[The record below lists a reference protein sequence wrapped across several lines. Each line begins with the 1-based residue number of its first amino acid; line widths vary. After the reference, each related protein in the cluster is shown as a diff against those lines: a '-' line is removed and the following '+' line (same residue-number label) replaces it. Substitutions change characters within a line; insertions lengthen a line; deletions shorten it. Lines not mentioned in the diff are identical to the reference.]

1 VKVEILTLYDFRLIE
16 DVTLVPKYLGV
27 ILVMNCVLWSI
38 LNFMFLSAFL
48 VKYISFRLFPLVY
61 ILYT

>member
-1 VKVEILTLYDFRLIE
+1 MKVEILTLYDFRLIE